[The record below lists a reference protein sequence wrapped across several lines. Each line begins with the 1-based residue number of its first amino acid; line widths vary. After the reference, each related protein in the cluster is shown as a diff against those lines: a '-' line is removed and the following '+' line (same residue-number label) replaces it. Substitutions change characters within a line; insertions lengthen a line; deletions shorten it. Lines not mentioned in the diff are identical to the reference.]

1 AEVYNYLR
9 EKSAA
14 HRRESPE
21 NLWGK
26 RISRRFRPDSTW
38 EETIRT
44 QTSCMDFCDVFNMCH
59 LSPNNDSE
67 GPRRAPGRRHR
78 AEGEITARRFPTR
91 KKVQLF
97 ESVSF
102 E

>member
-1 AEVYNYLR
+1 
-9 EKSAA
+9 
-14 HRRESPE
+14 
-21 NLWGK
+21 
-26 RISRRFRPDSTW
+26 
-38 EETIRT
+38 
-44 QTSCMDFCDVFNMCH
+44 MDFCDVFNMCH